1 MNLKINLQDIQIES
15 YDNVQGR
22 PSIVDIH
29 NNQVYEGSPNDDDNF
44 PLEFSDSL
52 GTNTN
57 KNEINSGKL
66 KFKKVSQID
75 KNTLNSI
82 LDSKARISINTKTGK
97 REFIYQNFDGAQKES
112 YYENSIVN
120 CIDTSEKKYAQIRP
134 SKLLWQLPF
143 EQR

>member
-1 MNLKINLQDIQIES
+1 
-15 YDNVQGR
+15 
-22 PSIVDIH
+22 
-29 NNQVYEGSPNDDDNF
+29 VYEGSPNDDDNF

-97 REFIYQNFDGAQKES
+97 REFIY
-112 YYENSIVN
+112 
-120 CIDTSEKKYAQIRP
+120 
-134 SKLLWQLPF
+134 
-143 EQR
+143 